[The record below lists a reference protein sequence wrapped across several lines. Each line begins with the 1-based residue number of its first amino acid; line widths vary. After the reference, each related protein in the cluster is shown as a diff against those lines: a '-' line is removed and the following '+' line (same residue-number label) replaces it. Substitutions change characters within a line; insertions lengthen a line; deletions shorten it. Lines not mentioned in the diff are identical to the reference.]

1 MGEYSD
7 HVIPSSDEGE
17 EFKNLKKRM
26 REGDG
31 SEDEGRP
38 TKRPRANTS
47 ALLPPEPE
55 GYRQDISKP
64 PKPEDSLDK
73 YDRARLQLGL
83 RYIDG
88 AAKRKVTPRTEEFLR
103 QHKDA
108 YKVALESEA
117 PNEASRAFVQ
127 ALDKVYYSSSFYFK
141 PRSPDEYEHLMDF
154 VKLRQLELR
163 ANYGDYL
170 GYEASLLRAKMK
182 EAAAGAHS
190 ENPAVRDASLGISGP
205 RQWTAIADELDVNM
219 DNLRTNVH
227 SACEALGFDADH
239 MLWLI
244 GEWAQRNRTFH
255 NSIRDKISAC
265 DWSSVAEQ
273 LCRDLKELH
282 NVAPDRDTA
291 EKYERVLLKIRND
304 FYRVLKPDD
313 STAWFPNDKAE
324 KLTHEKLA
332 KEKEKAQK
340 K

>member
-1 MGEYSD
+1 MDDYYD
-7 HVIPSSDEGE
+7 HVMPATDEGE
-17 EFKNLKKRM
+17 EFKNLKKRV

-55 GYRQDISKP
+55 GHHQEINEP

-73 YDRARLQLGL
+73 YDRARLKLGL

-88 AAKRKVTPRTEEFLR
+88 AAKRKVTPRAEEFLR
-103 QHKDA
+103 QYKDA
-108 YKVALESEA
+108 YKVALESES

-127 ALDKVYYSSSFYFK
+127 ALDKVHYSASFYFK
-141 PRSPDEYEHLMDF
+141 PRSPDELEHLMSF
-154 VKLRQLELR
+154 VKLRRLELR

-170 GYEASLLRAKMK
+170 GHEASLFRADRK

-190 ENPAVRDASLGISGP
+190 ENPAVREASSGILGP
-205 RQWTAIADELDVNM
+205 RQQTAIADDLDINTQ
-219 DNLRTNVH
+219 DLRTYFF
-227 SACEALGFDADH
+227 SSCDALGFDADH

-244 GEWAQRNRTFH
+244 GEWAQRNCTFH
-255 NSIRDKISAC
+255 NSIRDYISDC
-265 DWSSVAEQ
+265 EWSRVGEQ
-273 LCRDLKELH
+273 LCRDLKEVH

-291 EKYERVLLKIRND
+291 EKYKRVLLKIRHDYFEALN
-304 FYRVLKPDD
+304 PDN
-313 STAWFPNDKAE
+313 SFTWLPSEKAR
-324 KLTHEKLA
+324 KLTHEKWA
-332 KEKEKAQK
+332 KDMKKVQK

>member
-1 MGEYSD
+1 MDDYSD

-17 EFKNLKKRM
+17 ELKKLKKRV

-47 ALLPPEPE
+47 TLLPPEPE
-55 GYRQDISKP
+55 GHRQDISEP
-64 PKPEDSLDK
+64 PKPEESLDK
-73 YDRARLQLGL
+73 YDRAPLQLGL

-117 PNEASRAFVQ
+117 PNEASLAFVQ
-127 ALDKVYYSSSFYFK
+127 ALDEVYYSASFYFK
-141 PRSPDEYEHLMDF
+141 PRSPEEHEHLMTL
-154 VKLRQLELR
+154 VKLRRLELR

-170 GYEASLLRAKMK
+170 GLEASLFRADMK

-190 ENPAVRDASLGISGP
+190 ENPAVRDASSGISGP
-205 RQWTAIADELDVNM
+205 RQWTAIADDLDINTQ
-219 DNLRTNVH
+219 NLRTNVF
-227 SACEALGFDADH
+227 SACDALGFDKDH

-255 NSIRDKISAC
+255 NSIRDYISDC
-265 DWSSVAEQ
+265 KSSRVGEQ

-291 EKYERVLLKIRND
+291 EKYERVLLKIRDDYFVVWN
-304 FYRVLKPDD
+304 PDD
-313 STAWFPNDKAE
+313 SDTWLPSEKAA
-324 KLTHEKLA
+324 KLTQEKWA
-332 KEKEKAQK
+332 KEMEKA
-340 K
+340 